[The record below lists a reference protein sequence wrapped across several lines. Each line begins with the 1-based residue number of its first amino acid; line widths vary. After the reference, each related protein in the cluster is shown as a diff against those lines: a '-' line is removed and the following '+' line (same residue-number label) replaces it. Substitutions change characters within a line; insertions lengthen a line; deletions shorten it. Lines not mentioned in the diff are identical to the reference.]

1 MDKPFDER
9 VRQQIERL
17 QTQDFQAIEAEVTRK
32 RTAWIRENCPN
43 KPGKDPLS
51 PRQAFELLFF
61 EYMGVSR
68 EDLPIILETDQQI
81 TWLSKNPCPTLE
93 ACKAL
98 KLDTRL
104 VCRAVYETPTPAFLS
119 ELDPQLKFIR
129 NYEEIRPYADH
140 CQESI
145 LRVDLEENKLL
156 FSSLAILPFQP
167 EDQDA
172 VKHLILSG
180 LGEHWGK
187 IDPSKNPDLDDISS
201 NYAGTTFLVARLQH
215 SKCTRRG
222 DRIVGTG
229 ALIPRPDGKAEVV
242 RMSVAADMRRKRIG
256 RLILDQL
263 VQRARA
269 AGFRQVILETT
280 ATWLEVIEFYLRYGF
295 HITHYLDGDVYFA
308 LDLDR

>member
-1 MDKPFDER
+1 MDQPFEER

-17 QTQDFQAIEAEVTRK
+17 QKQNFQAIEAEVTRK
-32 RTAWIRENCPN
+32 RIAWIRQNCPN
-43 KPGKDPLS
+43 EPGKDPLS
-51 PRQAFELLFF
+51 PRQAFELLFL
-61 EYMGVSR
+61 EYMGLSR
-68 EDLPIILETDQQI
+68 ENLPVILETDQQI
-81 TWLSKNPCPTLE
+81 TWLSKKNECPTLE

-98 KLDTRL
+98 KLDTWL
-104 VCRAVYETPTPAFLS
+104 VCRAIFETPTQAFLS

-129 NYEEIRPYADH
+129 SYKEIRPYANH

-145 LRVDLEENKLL
+145 LPVDFEEKPLL
-156 FSSLAILPFQP
+156 SSLTILPFQS
-167 EDQDA
+167 EDQAA
-172 VKHLILSG
+172 VNHLILSG
-180 LGEHWGK
+180 LGDHWGK

-201 NYAGTTFLVARLQH
+201 NYAGATFLVARLQH
-215 SKCTRRG
+215 SKCTRRS

-242 RMSVAADMRRKRIG
+242 RMMVAAGMRRKGIG

-269 AGFRQVILETT
+269 ACYRQVILETT
-280 ATWLEVIEFYLRYGF
+280 ATWLEVIEFYLQYGF
-295 HITHYLDGDVYFA
+295 HTTHFSEGDVYFA